1 MEAIALLKNLLHS
14 LPKTVVVGSR
24 AEASF
29 PLDVREKASVAWKS
43 AFHSADYDALN
54 EVSLG
59 EEEYDDRRERNQH
72 RGCHDRA
79 PRMLFQRAG
88 QVAGPLPIVERYSQ
102 RLLLIVVQ
110 VDHRCE
116 EIVPLTHEREY
127 GNYTQCR

>member
-59 EEEYDDRRERNQH
+59 EEEHQYWRQGYHGAHGHDVIPTLLGRGEPGRSFPLLEGKGDGMLLGRIHVDQGTKEVFPRPHEGEDRYR
-72 RGCHDRA
+72 
-79 PRMLFQRAG
+79 
-88 QVAGPLPIVERYSQ
+88 S
-102 RLLLIVVQ
+102 
-110 VDHRCE
+110 
-116 EIVPLTHEREY
+116 
-127 GNYTQCR
+127 